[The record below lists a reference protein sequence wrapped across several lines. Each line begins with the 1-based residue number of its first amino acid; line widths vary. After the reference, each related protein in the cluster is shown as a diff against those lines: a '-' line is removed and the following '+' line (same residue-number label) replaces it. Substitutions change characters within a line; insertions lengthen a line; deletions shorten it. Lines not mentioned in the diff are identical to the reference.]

1 MTHVTA
7 FFGSSRRFRNNFI
20 FETAL
25 NTDQNRELDFF
36 YLVETPWRAQQLE
49 ELYLENFPA
58 VFEIPI
64 ATLPQFLHLIRSASA
79 SKRIISSPEKTLLV
93 EELLSSPGSPFAP
106 AEKSP
111 GLAQRLSTFIADI
124 KNQTILDEKLLELH
138 WAKKGEPALA
148 TQLSWIFT
156 RYQQLLLDSRLED
169 TEGLQANLY
178 QKLITGEILIK
189 NIFPRLER
197 IYLEGFSRISALQR
211 ALLRQIRE
219 QVGEMIISCDLDPGE
234 NSQTDKAFKE
244 MSGFLK
250 NVNDF
255 RKISPTKPPIK
266 SALRLPNRDDEVRW
280 VASEIKKI
288 TDRIEDAQ
296 IGIIT
301 SQLERYRLRL
311 ESALREFS
319 AEEWRFL
326 AESSTP
332 QPEIALFLDY
342 LRLVESSFPREELFD
357 FLHHPWIHCGLSPEN
372 LKLLERW
379 AVITR
384 VEKGLETWTKDF
396 PEKVQRFSS
405 QANDSKEHLSSSQI
419 KKLLR
424 DFKNFLLAIDL
435 TSNDQSCRD
444 WLSTATTSMQ
454 NFFCPVSDENNQ
466 VLANWTNTLPHL
478 LQSVSRVGEWK
489 GGLISLH
496 EFSGICQHHVPTR
509 KPRGT
514 VSNISIGSPDDLEHL
529 SLDYL
534 FWVGL
539 TEEEFPITGIHPSF
553 IRTLPYTEKSGESN
567 STVQISTR
575 TKRFQWISSQA
586 SQKVIYTLPAWDRGT
601 PALASSLLEKM
612 EIGKAEP
619 PKVSPLPL
627 PGTLDNIRRGAEAL
641 KQVEL
646 DPLSIYAG
654 FLRSPHLMEEFRGN
668 FLGKGLHLSPTQLES
683 YTNCGFQ
690 FFGEQVLGIDGESE
704 KGEVTPRGLGR
715 LLHRTLSKFMA
726 EIEMPPQKD
735 RSQWIQTQKGR
746 MLNILEKE
754 VAALVVQEPF
764 RTELEWT
771 ICENFLKQGLQRSS
785 DNGLLSNFIREQ
797 SSWLCEQRVVDLEK
811 QLRPMQI
818 GTVHPQNAP
827 SEIPFF
833 LSGTVDRV
841 DSNQDGLI
849 VIDYKTGEAPL
860 KKLYDGL
867 GFQLPLYSLL
877 VEHHYRADVKDRF
890 FWQMSLPSD
899 VSKRNIRVT
908 AENLDKVW
916 SRLISYY
923 KKLSLE
929 AADHILSGHF
939 PITTLPPRLAGCPSC
954 KLRDIC
960 RYTPE
965 QADRLRESKKVL
977 RSQALIRFGDWI
989 GPESEDMQCR

>member
-7 FFGSSRRFRNNFI
+7 FLGKSRRFRNEFV

-25 NTDQNRELDFF
+25 NADQTPELDFF

-49 ELYLENFPA
+49 ELYLEHFPA

-64 ATLPQFLHLIRSASA
+64 TTLPQFLHLIRRESVNN
-79 SKRIISSPEKTLLV
+79 RIISRPEKTLLI
-93 EELLSSPGSPFAP
+93 EELLGSPESPFTP
-106 AEKSP
+106 AEKSS
-111 GLAQRLSTFIADI
+111 GLAQRLSTFITDI
-124 KNQTILDEKLLELH
+124 KNQTILDEKLLKLH
-138 WAKKGEPALA
+138 WAKKGEPPLA

-156 RYQQLLLDSRLED
+156 KYQQLLLNSQLED

-178 QKLITGEILIK
+178 QKLMTGEILIK

-197 IYLEGFSRISALQR
+197 IYLEGFNRISPLQR

-219 QVGEMIISCDLDPGE
+219 QVGELIISCDLEPE
-234 NSQTDKAFKE
+234 KNSQTDKAFNE
-244 MSGFLK
+244 MLGFLE

-255 RKISPTKPPIK
+255 KKTSRTKPPIK

-288 TDRIEDAQ
+288 TDRTEGLQ

-311 ESALREFS
+311 ESALREFEV
-319 AEEWRFL
+319 EEWRFL
-326 AESSTP
+326 VESSTP
-332 QPEIALFLDY
+332 QPEVILFLDY

-357 FLHHPWIHCGLSPEN
+357 FLHHPWIHCGLSQEN

-384 VEKGLETWTKDF
+384 VEKGLEVWTKEF
-396 PEKVQRFSS
+396 PEKVQRF
-405 QANDSKEHLSSSQI
+405 ANQVKDPKEHLSSSQI
-419 KKLLR
+419 EKLLR
-424 DFKNFLLAIDL
+424 DFKNLLL
-435 TSNDQSCRD
+435 EMSLPSNNQSCHD
-444 WLSTATTSMQ
+444 WLSTAAASME
-454 NFFCPVSDENNQ
+454 NFFSPVPDENNQ
-466 VLANWTNTLPHL
+466 IPANWTNTLPNL
-478 LQSVSRVGEWK
+478 LQSVFRVGEWK
-489 GGLISLH
+489 GRVISLY
-496 EFSGICQHHVPTR
+496 EFSGICRHHMPTR
-509 KPRGT
+509 KSIGPA
-514 VSNISIGSPDDLEHL
+514 NKISIGSPDDLEHL

-612 EIGKAEP
+612 EIGKADP
-619 PKVSPLPL
+619 PKISPLPL

-641 KQVEL
+641 KQMKL
-646 DPLSIYAG
+646 DALSKYAG
-654 FLRSPHLMEEFRGN
+654 FLHSPHLMEEFRGG

-683 YTNCGFQ
+683 YANCGFQ
-690 FFGEQVLGIDGESE
+690 FFGAQVLGIDGESE

-715 LLHRTLSKFMA
+715 LLHRTLSRFMA
-726 EIEMPPQKD
+726 EIEIPPQRD

-771 ICENFLKQGLQRSS
+771 ICENFLKQGLQQSS
-785 DNGLLSNFIREQ
+785 DNGLLSKFIREQ
-797 SSWLCEQRVVDLEK
+797 SSWLCEQRVIDLEK
-811 QLRPMQI
+811 PLRPMKI
-818 GTVHPQNAP
+818 GMVHPKDAP

-833 LSGTVDRV
+833 LNGTVDRV
-841 DSNQDGLI
+841 DRNQDGLI

-877 VEHHYRADVKDRF
+877 VKNHYRADVKDRF
-890 FWQMSLPSD
+890 FLQMSLPSD
-899 VSKRNIRVT
+899 VWKRNIRVA

-916 SRLISYY
+916 SQLINYY
-923 KKLSLE
+923 RQLSLE

-939 PITTLPPRLAGCPSC
+939 PITTLPPRLAGCPTC

-965 QADRLRESKKVL
+965 QADRLRESNKVL
-977 RSQALIRFGDWI
+977 RSQALIRFGNWI
-989 GPESEDMQCR
+989 GPEDEDIKCR